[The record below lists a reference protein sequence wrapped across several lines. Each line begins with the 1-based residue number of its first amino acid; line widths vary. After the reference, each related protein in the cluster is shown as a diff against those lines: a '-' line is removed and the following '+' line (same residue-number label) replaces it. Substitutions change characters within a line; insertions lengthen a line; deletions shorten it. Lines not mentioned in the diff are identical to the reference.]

1 MAVKTVEHVPQRCA
15 FFDSEQNPPWRSA
28 LLMVCVRHRPSSH
41 GGGAARFR
49 ARLFSDKPNMQG
61 RSSLWIYN
69 IYIYTYRYILW
80 LYIHICWDSMIGMI
94 HIWSDPLLFLVAR
107 CSTTLE
113 NMFLFFAVMTNHIN
127 MNEKRDED
135 LEQQNSWAHS
145 QAELYKNGPRI
156 CALWD
161 SKAWRWA
168 T

>member
-1 MAVKTVEHVPQRCA
+1 MR
-15 FFDSEQNPPWRSA
+15 RSIPNKI
-28 LLMVCVRHRPSSH
+28 RR
-41 GGGAARFR
+41 GGA
-49 ARLFSDKPNMQG
+49 L
-61 RSSLWIYN
+61 SSWFAYATGLQVMEAGPPDLGPVFFQTNLICREDHHYESI
-69 IYIYTYRYILW
+69 IYIYIHTYRYILW

-94 HIWSDPLLFLVAR
+94 HVWSDPLLFLVAR

-113 NMFLFFAVMTNHIN
+113 NMFLFFAVIFNYIN

-145 QAELYKNGPRI
+145 QAELDKNGPRI